1 MFRKSFRSLYRRFV
15 PWADPCKLALLA
27 AAVLV
32 AGCGGAHVPPQGLT
46 GKGYAF
52 SAPGDWTVM
61 RTARSIQAAH
71 GLEVVS
77 VSRFP
82 LLRPYRAA
90 LWPKVVPEID
100 RIAGGI
106 ASDQHGSVG
115 ARTTVTIAGGR
126 ARRYDIEYER
136 GGRKLVERLGFV
148 LHAKTEYE
156 LLCRLERGK
165 SASACDLLFR
175 SFRLT

>member
-1 MFRKSFRSLYRRFV
+1 MFRKSFRSPCPRFV
-15 PWADPCKLALLA
+15 PGDDPCKLALLA
-27 AAVLV
+27 AAVLA
-32 AGCGGAHVPPQGLT
+32 AGCGGAHVPPRVLS

-52 SAPGDWTVM
+52 SAPGDWTVT

-82 LLRPYRAA
+82 LLRPFRAV

-100 RIAGGI
+100 RIAAGI
-106 ASDQHGSVG
+106 ASDQHGSVS
-115 ARTTVTIAGGR
+115 TEVTVTIGR
-126 ARRYDIEYER
+126 EQARRYDIDYER

-148 LHAKTEYE
+148 LQAKTEYE
-156 LLCRLERGK
+156 LLCRFERGK
-165 SASACDLLFR
+165 SASACKVLFR